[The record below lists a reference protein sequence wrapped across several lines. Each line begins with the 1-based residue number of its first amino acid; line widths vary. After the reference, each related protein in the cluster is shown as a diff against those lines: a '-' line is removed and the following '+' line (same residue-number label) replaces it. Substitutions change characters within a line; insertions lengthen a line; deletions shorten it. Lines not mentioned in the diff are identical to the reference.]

1 MRDDVAQVLVRES
14 VLREN
19 DLGALAFL
27 EEFYK
32 DTRDGHAHVG
42 AIPYPFRDD
51 DLLIGA
57 VNGVGLARA
66 GDLHCLP
73 ERSTD
78 AKVHLDLASC
88 GVLAA
93 GPLLQHFR
101 LRPPA
106 EHGLPGCIKD
116 ARDLQAVARYL
127 DFGFHD
133 YSFPFCCSFLSS
145 MSSASKLKFQPAAHA
160 VIHRSAS
167 FKPSGLALIKC
178 IRPSRRRSISFAF
191 SRIRRCREMAGGDT
205 RKGLANSVTGVPE
218 PLESRRRMRRRVGS
232 ARAANTAVVFL

>member
-19 DLGALAFL
+19 DLRALVFL

-32 DTRDGHAHVG
+32 DTRDGHAHVD

-57 VNGVGLARA
+57 VNREGLARA

-73 ERSTD
+73 ERSAD

-93 GPLLQHFR
+93 GPLLQHAAF
-101 LRPPA
+101 PPA
-106 EHGLPGCIKD
+106 TTRGTRTPGVH
-116 ARDLQAVARYL
+116 Q
-127 DFGFHD
+127 
-133 YSFPFCCSFLSS
+133 
-145 MSSASKLKFQPAAHA
+145 
-160 VIHRSAS
+160 
-167 FKPSGLALIKC
+167 
-178 IRPSRRRSISFAF
+178 
-191 SRIRRCREMAGGDT
+191 RC
-205 RKGLANSVTGVPE
+205 
-218 PLESRRRMRRRVGS
+218 
-232 ARAANTAVVFL
+232 